1 MKIGFIFPGQGA
13 QSVGMCKD
21 LYDEYEE
28 VRKVYKKASDILDID
43 MAKLTF
49 ETSEDE
55 LGKTKNTQI
64 AILVMSLAILELLK
78 NRGIEAEEVAGLSL
92 GEYTAL
98 IYAGFISFN
107 EGLKLVQKRGEFMQ
121 KYVPKGIWSMAAVMG
136 LEDEQVEA
144 VCNKA
149 QNKGFVVPA
158 NYNCPKQLTI
168 SGEKEAVEYAM
179 ELAKENGARKI
190 RELKTSGP
198 FHTQKLQ
205 TAAIKLKEE
214 LNDIN
219 ISYKNGIKVIK
230 NIDAKEYTE
239 NTNIKDN
246 LAEHITHPVRFKES
260 IQKMIEVGVDT
271 FIEVGPGKV
280 LSGFV
285 KKIDNSVK
293 ILHINNVESLE
304 QTISELKSDQSDQ

>member
-239 NTNIKDN
+239 NTNIKEN

-260 IQKMIEVGVDT
+260 IQKMIEDGVDT

>member
-260 IQKMIEVGVDT
+260 IQKMIEDGVDT

>member
-260 IQKMIEVGVDT
+260 IQKMIEDGVDT

-280 LSGFV
+280 LSGFI

>member
-1 MKIGFIFPGQGA
+1 
-13 QSVGMCKD
+13 
-21 LYDEYEE
+21 
-28 VRKVYKKASDILDID
+28 
-43 MAKLTF
+43 
-49 ETSEDE
+49 
-55 LGKTKNTQI
+55 
-64 AILVMSLAILELLK
+64 
-78 NRGIEAEEVAGLSL
+78 
-92 GEYTAL
+92 
-98 IYAGFISFN
+98 
-107 EGLKLVQKRGEFMQ
+107 MQ

-136 LEDEQVEA
+136 LEDEQVET

-260 IQKMIEVGVDT
+260 IQKMIEDGVDT

-280 LSGFV
+280 LSGFI

-304 QTISELKSDQSDQ
+304 QTISKLKSDQSDQ